1 MTNPPPHTA
10 IVNGFSGDDYN
21 SAQLAAKSLTG
32 GIWALSG
39 DRLECI
45 DEFTPGPP
53 IVLVPSEAVLML
65 AVPLPPLGNVTRRRE
80 ALPFAIEDAIAEP
93 LDQVHVALGAEQAPG
108 VWLAGIISHGVMRE
122 WIALLDEAGLARAIM
137 LPDALRLPVPINLAA
152 PDQASWAVDLTSERA
167 IIRASDG
174 SGFALPLAQF
184 EAAWRAA
191 GEPACIA
198 YGQPLAPQFAATQ
211 ADLALQPL
219 GARMLAPA
227 LDLRQGVYAAPRRP
241 FNPLWRRIALIA
253 GIGALAHGVI
263 AIADTAALTHLAHVR
278 EAQVRNLAAGL
289 QSPVTIGADLGDT
302 LNALA
307 PDAAAAGPSR
317 FMALLSRSAAAIG
330 TGQNQG
336 QPAGQNPALWRSLAF
351 DRAAGTLTIEVEASD
366 IADLQRIA
374 QALSHAGLSAQPG
387 AAASESGHAVGSFV
401 IRAP

>member
-1 MTNPPPHTA
+1 MTNPPPHTL
-10 IVNGFSGDDYN
+10 IGNGFSGDDHGG
-21 SAQLAAKSLTG
+21 AQWVAKSITG
-32 GIWALSG
+32 GIWKLSG
-39 DRLECI
+39 DRVDCI
-45 DEFTPGPP
+45 DEIAPGPP

-65 AVPLPPLGNVTRRRE
+65 AVPLPPLGNVMRRRE

-93 LDQVHVALGAEQAPG
+93 LDQVHVALGGEQAPG
-108 VWLAGIISHGVMRE
+108 VWLAGIISHAVMRE
-122 WIALLDEAGLARAIM
+122 WVTLLDEAGLGRAIM
-137 LPDALRLPVPINLAA
+137 LPDALCLPVPGE
-152 PDQASWAVDLTSERA
+152 ASWTVDLTAGRA
-167 IIRASDG
+167 LVRVSDG
-174 SGFALPLAQF
+174 SGFAVPPTQF

-211 ADLALQPL
+211 TDLVLSPL
-219 GARMLAPA
+219 AARAGAPA
-227 LDLRQGVYAAPRRP
+227 LDLRQGAYAPPRRP

-263 AIADTAALTHLAHVR
+263 AIADTAALTHLARVR
-278 EAQVRNLAAGL
+278 EAQVRTMAAGL
-289 QSPVTIGADLGDT
+289 QPPVTIGADLGDT

-317 FMALLSRSAAAIG
+317 FMSLLSRSAAAIG
-330 TGQNQG
+330 AGQGPG
-336 QPAGQNPALWRSLAF
+336 QPGGQQNPTLWRSVAF

-374 QALSHAGLSAQPG
+374 QALTHAGLSAQPG
-387 AAASESGHAVGSFV
+387 AATSEGGHAVGSFV